1 MIQTKQELINL
12 LPTIYQ
18 NLNTPLFLISPD
30 LKIIASPK
38 KFLKLEIN
46 YFQQIFN
53 FTIMEQHEIYI
64 HFHQNATYFFFCT
77 KLDEI
82 PYICVGPIFNRK
94 ITTQDSP
101 AEYELFQHV
110 ISSYTLDDFFNL
122 PSITVETKN
131 HFIFIYQIITGK
143 ILDSKLLKITF
154 KGSKDNPLKQENS
167 LEKEIFQIR
176 ETPLHEFS
184 YTYEQKI
191 LNYIQNEDSTSA
203 RILMIELL
211 QIKDERHLSK
221 NQLQSAKYKV
231 VAAIAVFTRGVISIG
246 VPVDKAYSLSDVYIV
261 KVDQSNTINQLHKLI
276 SDAIIDFTQLVK
288 RYRNIQ
294 NPYWVKI
301 CKNYISHNLHKNI
314 TLLDL
319 AKVTE
324 MNTTYLSTQFKKTT
338 GQSIKQY
345 INHKKIQEAQF
356 LIKNSQY
363 SLAQIADILQFSSQS
378 HFNKVF
384 KQIVGKSPIQYKNS

>member
-1 MIQTKQELINL
+1 
-12 LPTIYQ
+12 
-18 NLNTPLFLISPD
+18 
-30 LKIIASPK
+30 
-38 KFLKLEIN
+38 
-46 YFQQIFN
+46 
-53 FTIMEQHEIYI
+53 
-64 HFHQNATYFFFCT
+64 
-77 KLDEI
+77 
-82 PYICVGPIFNRK
+82 
-94 ITTQDSP
+94 
-101 AEYELFQHV
+101 
-110 ISSYTLDDFFNL
+110 
-122 PSITVETKN
+122 
-131 HFIFIYQIITGK
+131 
-143 ILDSKLLKITF
+143 
-154 KGSKDNPLKQENS
+154 
-167 LEKEIFQIR
+167 
-176 ETPLHEFS
+176 
-184 YTYEQKI
+184 
-191 LNYIQNEDSTSA
+191 
-203 RILMIELL
+203 MIELL

-301 CKNYISHNLHKNI
+301 CKNYISHNIHKNI

>member
-53 FTIMEQHEIYI
+53 FTIMKQHEIYI

-184 YTYEQKI
+184 YTY
-191 LNYIQNEDSTSA
+191 
-203 RILMIELL
+203 
-211 QIKDERHLSK
+211 
-221 NQLQSAKYKV
+221 
-231 VAAIAVFTRGVISIG
+231 
-246 VPVDKAYSLSDVYIV
+246 
-261 KVDQSNTINQLHKLI
+261 
-276 SDAIIDFTQLVK
+276 
-288 RYRNIQ
+288 
-294 NPYWVKI
+294 
-301 CKNYISHNLHKNI
+301 
-314 TLLDL
+314 
-319 AKVTE
+319 
-324 MNTTYLSTQFKKTT
+324 
-338 GQSIKQY
+338 
-345 INHKKIQEAQF
+345 
-356 LIKNSQY
+356 
-363 SLAQIADILQFSSQS
+363 
-378 HFNKVF
+378 
-384 KQIVGKSPIQYKNS
+384 

>member
-1 MIQTKQELINL
+1 M
-12 LPTIYQ
+12 
-18 NLNTPLFLISPD
+18 
-30 LKIIASPK
+30 
-38 KFLKLEIN
+38 
-46 YFQQIFN
+46 
-53 FTIMEQHEIYI
+53 
-64 HFHQNATYFFFCT
+64 
-77 KLDEI
+77 
-82 PYICVGPIFNRK
+82 
-94 ITTQDSP
+94 
-101 AEYELFQHV
+101 
-110 ISSYTLDDFFNL
+110 
-122 PSITVETKN
+122 
-131 HFIFIYQIITGK
+131 
-143 ILDSKLLKITF
+143 
-154 KGSKDNPLKQENS
+154 
-167 LEKEIFQIR
+167 
-176 ETPLHEFS
+176 HEFS

-319 AKVTE
+319 A
-324 MNTTYLSTQFKKTT
+324 LS
-338 GQSIKQY
+338 
-345 INHKKIQEAQF
+345 
-356 LIKNSQY
+356 LIHISCNS
-363 SLAQIADILQFSSQS
+363 
-378 HFNKVF
+378 
-384 KQIVGKSPIQYKNS
+384 